1 MLLIADS
8 GATKT
13 SWVLLNDQRQIVE
26 EYNTMGFSPIFH
38 TTNDIVTALNGNGDL
53 MMWAL
58 QVSEVRYFGA
68 GCSSAE
74 RNAKIHH
81 ALHQVFSNAHTYV
94 EHDLL
99 GAAIATCGSSAG
111 IACILGTGSNSCYFD
126 GQQVHELIPSLD
138 FILSDEGSGTKLGME
153 LIRQYMYQRLPNDLH
168 LELQQTYQLDKEMVL
183 RKVYS
188 EKHPKAFLS
197 SFAKFMHIHRR
208 HTAIEAIVLRCF
220 DEFLDYRVTCYPQ
233 YRQVPVHFVG
243 SIAHYF
249 ADQLHTATQQRGM
262 QLGKIIQAPIYGL
275 VEHLSKTGS

>member
-13 SWVLLNDQRQIVE
+13 SWALVDAQKQIVG
-26 EYNTMGFSPIFH
+26 EYSTMGFSPIFH
-38 TTNDIVTALNGNGDL
+38 SKTDITNALNGNGDL

-58 QVSEVRYFGA
+58 QITQVRYFGA
-68 GCSSAE
+68 GCSSPE
-74 RNAKIHH
+74 RNAKIHD
-81 ALHQVFSNAHTYV
+81 ALKQVFSHAHIFI

-99 GAAIATCGSSAG
+99 GAAIATCGNNAG

-126 GQQVHELIPSLD
+126 GTELHEVVPSLD

-153 LIRQYMYQRLPNDLH
+153 LIRQYMYNRLPEDLH
-168 LELQQTYQLDKEMVL
+168 NELLNTYHLDKEMVL

-188 EKHPKAFLS
+188 ESHPKAFLS
-197 SFAKFMHIHRR
+197 SFAKFMHTHKENP
-208 HTAIEAIVLRCF
+208 AIQEIVLNCF
-220 DEFLDYRVTCYPQ
+220 DEFLDYRVTCYPN
-233 YRQVPVHFVG
+233 YRQIPVHFVG

-249 ADQLHTATQQRGM
+249 ADMLVIATQKRQI

-275 VEHLSKTGS
+275 VEHFS

>member
-13 SWVLLNDQRQIVE
+13 SWVLLNSEKQIVG
-26 EYNTMGFSPIFH
+26 EYSTMGFSPLFH
-38 TTNDIVTALNGNGDL
+38 SEAAITNALNGNSDL
-53 MMWAL
+53 IMWAL
-58 QVSEVRYFGA
+58 QVTEVRYFGA
-68 GCSSAE
+68 GCSSPE
-74 RNAKIHH
+74 RNEKIYN
-81 ALHQVFSNAHTYV
+81 ALKQVFFHAHIFI

-99 GAAIATCGSSAG
+99 GAAIATCGNEAG

-126 GQQVHELIPSLD
+126 GTQLHEVVPSLD

-153 LIRQYMYQRLPNDLH
+153 LIRQYMYNRLPEDLH
-168 LELQQTYQLDKEMVL
+168 SELYNTYHLDKEMVL

-188 EKHPKAFLS
+188 ESHPKAFLS
-197 SFAKFMHIHRR
+197 SFAKFMYTHKENP
-208 HTAIEAIVLRCF
+208 AIQQIVLSCF
-220 DEFLDYRVTCYPQ
+220 DEFLDYRVTCYPN

-249 ADQLHTATQQRGM
+249 ADMLAIVTQKRQI

-275 VEHLSKTGS
+275 IEHFS